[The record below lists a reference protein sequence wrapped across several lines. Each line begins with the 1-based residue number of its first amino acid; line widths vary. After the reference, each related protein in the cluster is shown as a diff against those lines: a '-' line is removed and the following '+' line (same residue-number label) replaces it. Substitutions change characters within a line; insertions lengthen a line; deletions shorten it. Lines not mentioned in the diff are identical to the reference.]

1 MMYKKLFLGM
11 AALSLLAAC
20 QNDDLPGGGNE
31 YEPIVMTKTE
41 TELASQGADFAFRFF
56 RAVDKSLQENGG
68 LPQEERDEPLFV
80 SPLSASFALSML
92 ANGADGETL
101 QELTDA
107 LGFSGY
113 SMEEV
118 NAYYK
123 KLAEEL
129 PKQDKQSRLA
139 LANSLWLDAQFD
151 ALATYKGVL
160 TDSYD
165 AEVRQVDMATAMDDI
180 NNWCSQKTNGLIPE
194 ILKKNEAGLS
204 MLLLNALYFKGE
216 WDEPFDVEDTQEDV
230 FANADGTES
239 RAAFMNKEDWLRYV
253 QNDLFG
259 MVSLPYGNGAFSLQ
273 VLLPHEGMAL
283 ADCMEALNGN
293 AWTDLLNEMS
303 FTEVTLKL
311 PKLKTDRILDDLRP
325 ALEAMGVKKAFAEG
339 ADFSKLSGQSLFIS
353 LVRQAVSFNMDE
365 KGTEAAAVT
374 AVGGVSAAPPPS
386 PVIDFHVQ
394 RPFLLVL
401 TEKSTGCVLFIGKV
415 VKM

>member
-1 MMYKKLFLGM
+1 
-11 AALSLLAAC
+11 
-20 QNDDLPGGGNE
+20 
-31 YEPIVMTKTE
+31 MTKTE
-41 TELASQGADFAFRFF
+41 TELASQGTDFAFRFF
-56 RAVDKSLQENGG
+56 RAVDKSLQENEG
-68 LPQEERDEPLFV
+68 LSQEERDEPLFV

-101 QELTDA
+101 QELTDV

-113 SMEEV
+113 SLEEV

-123 KLAEEL
+123 KLAKEL
-129 PKQDKQSRLA
+129 PKQDKESRLA
-139 LANSLWLDAQFD
+139 LANSLWLDTQFD

-160 TDSYD
+160 TENYD
-165 AEVRQVDMATAMDDI
+165 AEVRQVDMATAVDDI
-180 NNWCSQKTNGLIPE
+180 NNWCSQKTNGLIPK
-194 ILKKNEAGLS
+194 ILKGNEAGLS

-216 WDEPFDVEDTQEDV
+216 WDEPFDEEDTQEDV
-230 FANADGTES
+230 FTNADGTES
-239 RAAFMNKEDWLRYV
+239 RTAFMNKEDWLRYA

-273 VLLPHEGMAL
+273 VLLPHEGVAL

-293 AWTDLLNEMS
+293 AWTDLLNEMN
-303 FTEVTLKL
+303 FTEVNLKL

-325 ALEAMGVKKAFAEG
+325 ALEAMGVKKAFAEE
-339 ADFSKLSGQSLFIS
+339 AEFSKLSGQSLFIS

-374 AVGGVSAAPPPS
+374 AVGGVTAAPPPS

>member
-1 MMYKKLFLGM
+1 MKKLFLGM

-20 QNDDLPGGGNE
+20 QNDDLPDGGNE

-56 RAVDKSLQENGG
+56 RAVDKSLLENAG
-68 LPQEERDEPLFV
+68 LSQEERDEPLFV

-92 ANGADGETL
+92 ANGADGKTL

-123 KLAEEL
+123 KLMEEL

-139 LANSLWLDAQFD
+139 LANSLWLDTRFD
-151 ALATYKGVL
+151 ALTAYKGIL
-160 TDSYD
+160 TDNYD
-165 AEVRQVDMATAMDDI
+165 AEVRKVDMATAMDDI
-180 NNWCSQKTNGLIPE
+180 NNWCSQKTNGLIPK
-194 ILKKNEAGLS
+194 ILKENEAGLS

-216 WDEPFDVEDTQEDV
+216 WDDPFDEGDTQEDV

-239 RAAFMNKEDWLRYV
+239 RTAFMNKEDWLRYV

-273 VLLPHEGMAL
+273 VLLPHEGVAL
-283 ADCMEALNGN
+283 ANCMEALNGN

-303 FTEVTLKL
+303 FTEVNLKL

-325 ALEAMGVKKAFAEG
+325 ALESMGVKKAFAEG

-374 AVGGVSAAPPPS
+374 GVGGVSAAPPPS
-386 PVIDFHVQ
+386 QVVDFHVQ

>member
-1 MMYKKLFLGM
+1 
-11 AALSLLAAC
+11 
-20 QNDDLPGGGNE
+20 
-31 YEPIVMTKTE
+31 MTKTE

-68 LPQEERDEPLFV
+68 LSQEERDEPLFV

-123 KLAEEL
+123 KLMEEL
-129 PKQDKQSRLA
+129 PKQDKESRLA
-139 LANSLWLDAQFD
+139 LANSLWLDTQFD
-151 ALATYKGVL
+151 ALAAYKSVL
-160 TDSYD
+160 TDNYD
-165 AEVRQVDMATAMDDI
+165 AEVRQVDMATAVDDI
-180 NNWCSQKTNGLIPE
+180 NNWCSQKTNGLIPK
-194 ILKKNEAGLS
+194 ILKENEAGLS

-216 WDEPFDVEDTQEDV
+216 WDEPFDEKDTREDV
-230 FANADGTES
+230 FTNADGTES
-239 RAAFMNKEDWLRYV
+239 RTAFMNKEDWLRYV

-273 VLLPHEGMAL
+273 VLLPHEDVAL
-283 ADCMEALNGN
+283 ADCIEALNGD
-293 AWTDLLNEMS
+293 AWTDLLGEMS
-303 FTEVTLKL
+303 FTEVNLKL

-325 ALEAMGVKKAFAEG
+325 ALEAMGVKKAFTEG

-365 KGTEAAAVT
+365 KGTEAVAVT
-374 AVGGVSAAPPPS
+374 GIGGDVMAPPPS
-386 PVIDFHVQ
+386 QVIDFHVQ

>member
-1 MMYKKLFLGM
+1 MYKKLFLGM

-20 QNDDLPGGGNE
+20 QNDDLSGGGNE

-303 FTEVTLKL
+303 FTEVNLKL

>member
-41 TELASQGADFAFRFF
+41 TELASQGTDFAFRFF

-68 LPQEERDEPLFV
+68 LSQEERDEPLFV

-123 KLAEEL
+123 KLMEEL
-129 PKQDKQSRLA
+129 PKQDKESRLV
-139 LANSLWLDAQFD
+139 LANSLWLDTQFD

-160 TDSYD
+160 TDNYD

-180 NNWCSQKTNGLIPE
+180 NNWCSQNTNGTIPKF
-194 ILKKNEAGLS
+194 LKQQPGGL
-204 MLLLNALYFKGE
+204 MLLANALYFKGS
-216 WDEPFDVEDTQEDV
+216 WDEPFDVEDTEEDV
-230 FANADGTES
+230 FANGDGTES
-239 RAAFMNKEDWLRYV
+239 RVAFMNKKDWYNYV
-253 QNDLFG
+253 QNDLFA
-259 MVSLPYGNGAFSLQ
+259 MASLPYGNEAFSLQ
-273 VLLPHEGMAL
+273 VLLPNEEVAL
-283 ADCMEALNGN
+283 GDCMDALNRDVW
-293 AWTDLLNEMS
+293 ASLQDEMRARELN
-303 FTEVTLKL
+303 LKL
-311 PKLKTDRILDDLRP
+311 PKLDADRDLNLID
-325 ALEAMGVKKAFAEG
+325 ALEAMGIKAAFSG
-339 ADFSKLSGQSLFIS
+339 SADFSKLSSSQQL
-353 LVRQAVSFNMDE
+353 LVSMAQQAVSFTMNE
-365 KGTEAAAVT
+365 EGTEAAAVT
-374 AVGGVSAAPPPS
+374 GTGMSGSPEPE

>member
-20 QNDDLPGGGNE
+20 QNDDLPDGGNE

-68 LPQEERDEPLFV
+68 LSQEERDEPLFV

-139 LANSLWLDAQFD
+139 LANSLWLDTRFD

-160 TDSYD
+160 TDNYD
-165 AEVRQVDMATAMDDI
+165 AEVRQVDMATAVDDI
-180 NNWCSQKTNGLIPE
+180 NNWCSQKTNGLIPK
-194 ILKKNEAGLS
+194 ILKENEAGLS

-216 WDEPFDVEDTQEDV
+216 WEDPFDEEDTREDV

-303 FTEVTLKL
+303 FTEVNLKL

-374 AVGGVSAAPPPS
+374 GIGGDVMAPPPS

>member
-1 MMYKKLFLGM
+1 MNRNLFLGM

-20 QNDDLPGGGNE
+20 QNDDLPDGGNE

-41 TELASQGADFAFRFF
+41 TELASQGTDFAFRFF
-56 RAVDKSLQENGG
+56 RAGDKSLQENGG
-68 LPQEERDEPLFV
+68 LSQEERDEPLFV

-123 KLAEEL
+123 KLMEEL
-129 PKQDKQSRLA
+129 PKQDKESRLA
-139 LANSLWLDAQFD
+139 LANSLWLDTRFD
-151 ALATYKGVL
+151 ALTAYKGIL

-165 AEVRQVDMATAMDDI
+165 AEVRKVDMATAMDDI
-180 NNWCSQKTNGLIPE
+180 NNWCSQKTNGLIPK

-216 WDEPFDVEDTQEDV
+216 WDDPFDEGDTQEDA

-239 RAAFMNKEDWLRYV
+239 RTAFMNKEDWLRYV

-273 VLLPHEGMAL
+273 VLLPHEGVAL

-293 AWTDLLNEMS
+293 AWTDLLNGLS
-303 FTEVTLKL
+303 FTEVNLKL
-311 PKLKTDRILDDLRP
+311 PKLKTDRILDDLRS

-374 AVGGVSAAPPPS
+374 AVGGESMAPPPAQ
-386 PVIDFHVQ
+386 VIDFHVQ

>member
-1 MMYKKLFLGM
+1 
-11 AALSLLAAC
+11 
-20 QNDDLPGGGNE
+20 
-31 YEPIVMTKTE
+31 
-41 TELASQGADFAFRFF
+41 
-56 RAVDKSLQENGG
+56 
-68 LPQEERDEPLFV
+68 
-80 SPLSASFALSML
+80 
-92 ANGADGETL
+92 
-101 QELTDA
+101 
-107 LGFSGY
+107 
-113 SMEEV
+113 MEEV

-303 FTEVTLKL
+303 FTEVNLKL

>member
-1 MMYKKLFLGM
+1 MKKLFLGM

-20 QNDDLPGGGNE
+20 QNDDLPDGGNE

-41 TELASQGADFAFRFF
+41 TELASQGTDFAFRFF
-56 RAVDKSLQENGG
+56 RAVDKSQLENGA
-68 LPQEERDEPLFV
+68 LSQEERDEPLFV

-123 KLAEEL
+123 KLMEEL
-129 PKQDKQSRLA
+129 PKQDKKSRLA
-139 LANSLWLDAQFD
+139 LANSLWLDTRFD
-151 ALATYKGVL
+151 ALAAYKGVL

-165 AEVRQVDMATAMDDI
+165 AEVRQVDMATAVDDI
-180 NNWCSQKTNGLIPE
+180 NEWCSQKTNGLIPK
-194 ILKKNEAGLS
+194 ILKENDGGLS

-216 WDEPFDVEDTQEDV
+216 WDEPFDEEDTREDV
-230 FANADGTES
+230 FTNADGTES
-239 RAAFMNKEDWLRYV
+239 RTAFMNKEDWLRYV

-273 VLLPHEGMAL
+273 VLLPHEGVAL

-293 AWTDLLNEMS
+293 AWADLLNEMS
-303 FTEVTLKL
+303 FVEVNLKL

-325 ALEAMGVKKAFAEG
+325 ALEAMGVKKAFAGE
-339 ADFSKLSGQSLFIS
+339 ADFSKLSKQSLFIS

-374 AVGGVSAAPPPS
+374 AVGGESMAPPPVQ
-386 PVIDFHVQ
+386 VIDFHVQ

>member
-160 TDSYD
+160 TDNYD
-165 AEVRQVDMATAMDDI
+165 AEVRQVDMATAVDDI
-180 NNWCSQKTNGLIPE
+180 NNWCSQKTNGLIPK
-194 ILKKNEAGLS
+194 ILKENEAGLS

-216 WDEPFDVEDTQEDV
+216 WDEPFDEEDTREDV
-230 FANADGTES
+230 FTNADGTES

-273 VLLPHEGMAL
+273 VLLPHEGVAL
-283 ADCMEALNGN
+283 ADCMEALNGD
-293 AWTDLLNEMS
+293 AWADLLNELS
-303 FTEVTLKL
+303 FMEVDLKL

-339 ADFSKLSGQSLFIS
+339 TDFSKLSGQSLFIS

>member
-20 QNDDLPGGGNE
+20 QNDDLSGGGNE

-303 FTEVTLKL
+303 FTEVNLKL

>member
-1 MMYKKLFLGM
+1 MV
-11 AALSLLAAC
+11 ALSLLAAC

-31 YEPIVMTKTE
+31 YEPIAMTKTE

-56 RAVDKSLQENGG
+56 RAVDKSLLENAG

-92 ANGADGETL
+92 ANGAEGETL

-123 KLAEEL
+123 KLVEEL
-129 PKQDKQSRLA
+129 PKQDKESRLA
-139 LANSLWLDAQFD
+139 LANSLWLDTQFD
-151 ALATYKGVL
+151 ALAAYKSVL
-160 TDSYD
+160 TDNYD
-165 AEVRQVDMATAMDDI
+165 AEVRQVDMATAVDDI
-180 NNWCSQKTNGLIPE
+180 NAWCSQKTNGLIPK
-194 ILKKNEAGLS
+194 ILKENEDGLS

-216 WDEPFDVEDTQEDV
+216 WDDPFDVEDTREDV

-239 RAAFMNKEDWLRYV
+239 RTVFMNKEDWLRYA

-273 VLLPHEGMAL
+273 VLLPNEGVAL
-283 ADCMEALNGN
+283 SDCVEALNGDV
-293 AWTDLLNEMS
+293 WTDLLNEMS
-303 FTEVTLKL
+303 FMEVDLRI
-311 PKLKTDRILDDLRP
+311 PKLKTDRLLGDLRP

-374 AVGGVSAAPPPS
+374 GVGGEMAAPPPS
-386 PVIDFHVQ
+386 QVIDFHVQ
-394 RPFLLVL
+394 RPFLLML

>member
-1 MMYKKLFLGM
+1 MYKKLFLGM

-41 TELASQGADFAFRFF
+41 TELASQGTDFAFRFF

-68 LPQEERDEPLFV
+68 LSQEERDEPLFV

-123 KLAEEL
+123 KLMEEL
-129 PKQDKQSRLA
+129 PKQDKESRLA
-139 LANSLWLDAQFD
+139 LANSLWLDTQFD
-151 ALATYKGVL
+151 ALAAYKSVL
-160 TDSYD
+160 TDNYD
-165 AEVRQVDMATAMDDI
+165 AEVRQVDMATAVDDI
-180 NNWCSQKTNGLIPE
+180 NNWCSQKTNGLIPK
-194 ILKKNEAGLS
+194 ILKENEAGLS

-216 WDEPFDVEDTQEDV
+216 WDEPFDEKDTREDV
-230 FANADGTES
+230 FTNADGTES
-239 RAAFMNKEDWLRYV
+239 RTAFMNKEDWLRYV

-273 VLLPHEGMAL
+273 VLLPHEDVAL
-283 ADCMEALNGN
+283 ADCIEALNGD
-293 AWTDLLNEMS
+293 AWTDLLGEMS
-303 FTEVTLKL
+303 FTEVNLKL

-325 ALEAMGVKKAFAEG
+325 ALEAMGVKKAFTEG

-365 KGTEAAAVT
+365 KGTEAVAVT
-374 AVGGVSAAPPPS
+374 GIGGDVMAPPPS
-386 PVIDFHVQ
+386 QVIDFHVQ

>member
-20 QNDDLPGGGNE
+20 QNDDLSGGGNE

-253 QNDLFG
+253 QNDLF
-259 MVSLPYGNGAFSLQ
+259 
-273 VLLPHEGMAL
+273 
-283 ADCMEALNGN
+283 
-293 AWTDLLNEMS
+293 
-303 FTEVTLKL
+303 
-311 PKLKTDRILDDLRP
+311 R
-325 ALEAMGVKKAFAEG
+325 
-339 ADFSKLSGQSLFIS
+339 
-353 LVRQAVSFNMDE
+353 
-365 KGTEAAAVT
+365 
-374 AVGGVSAAPPPS
+374 
-386 PVIDFHVQ
+386 
-394 RPFLLVL
+394 
-401 TEKSTGCVLFIGKV
+401 
-415 VKM
+415 